1 MNIKHI
7 IHPLITSII
16 IVGFANFE
24 VINQSFTLEQAHQTV
39 QAFENQ
45 MMQSQTPPDRGL
57 PRRRES
63 GSTGFKTLKY
73 SHIC

>member
-1 MNIKHI
+1 MKFTHI
-7 IHPLITSII
+7 FYPLITSLIMI
-16 IVGFANFE
+16 GFADCA
-24 VINQSFTLEQAHQTV
+24 VKNQSLQLEPNHQIV

-63 GSTGFKTLKY
+63 GSTGFRTITS